1 MNMSV
6 FFRFLLKR
14 SSAPLQGKVE
24 VSHFKISDRFLM
36 TSPTQRAKEAVDAL
50 KGNPY
55 LEKYAKKIAALQKT
69 SPEELLSRLE
79 AFEKERAK
87 SDIGSKEK
95 KRDFSTPAPAK
106 SGHASGLTKPKL
118 LSEVMKTDLLHDKT
132 TNEIKKIWEE
142 YHKIKDVIAATI
154 PADIYDKIYNRS
166 LDYPTF
172 LLPLPRSEGYE
183 FIVCQFASNEIH
195 FTPLISYQAH
205 KENAPECMTITHFT
219 DLKESNQIV
228 LMKGEFNKDILN
240 VTEAQCLAN
249 QIQLYYGQDDEKRL
263 KIMDQF
269 TNKPLEFKHMDLIA
283 RLESLSL

>member
-1 MNMSV
+1 MSV
-6 FFRFLLKR
+6 FLRTSSKRSVFLLQAKF
-14 SSAPLQGKVE
+14 E
-24 VSHFKISDRFLM
+24 VSHFQASERLLM
-36 TSPTQRAKEAVDAL
+36 TSPALKAKEAVDAL

-55 LEKYAKKIAALQKT
+55 FEKYAKKIAALQQT

-79 AFEKERAK
+79 AFEKEKAKDRKVSKDEARA
-87 SDIGSKEK
+87 
-95 KRDFSTPAPAK
+95 FSTPAPAK

-118 LSEVMKTDLLHDKT
+118 LDEIMKTELLQDKT
-132 TNEIKKIWEE
+132 ADEIKKIWED
-142 YHKIKDVIAATI
+142 YHKSKDVIAATI
-154 PADIYDKIYNRS
+154 PADIYNKIYNRS
-166 LDYPTF
+166 LEHPTF

-183 FIVCQFASNEIH
+183 FIVCQFAGNEIH

-205 KENAPECMTITHFT
+205 KENAPECLTITHYT
-219 DLKESNQIV
+219 DLKDLNKIV

-240 VTEAQCLAN
+240 ATEAQCLAN

-263 KIMDQF
+263 QIMDQF